1 MIVTLTPT
9 PSIDRTVT
17 LDRLVRGAVNRTS
30 AARVEA
36 SGKGV
41 NVTRVLVARG
51 YGSIAVLPVGGAE
64 GNQLLELLDGIQT
77 RAIPISRPVRVN
89 LSVVLPGGE
98 TTKLNEPGAELSPEE
113 QASLID
119 AAASACR
126 GARWLVVSGSLP
138 ANAGTLMARAVEAG
152 HAAGAKVAV
161 DTSGDALK
169 AAIAAGADLIAPNA
183 DELAAVS
190 GTAVRTTADVVKIAR
205 DLAPTALSLVSMGAY
220 GAVLATAD
228 GWWHARPPRI
238 GVVNTVGAGDSL
250 LAGFLA
256 EEGPEPQRLAR
267 AVAWGTSACLVA
279 GTAEVPDQPVPPE
292 AVSVTDASGEP
303 IPH

>member
-30 AARVEA
+30 AAHVEA

-51 YGSIAVLPVGGAE
+51 YRSLAVVPAGGAE
-64 GNQLLELLDGIQT
+64 GDQLLALLDGIQT
-77 RAIPISRPVRVN
+77 RAIATKRPVRVN

-98 TTKLNEPGAELSPEE
+98 TTKLNEPGAELSPDE
-113 QASLID
+113 QAALVV
-119 AAASACR
+119 AAATACQDVR
-126 GARWLVVSGSLP
+126 ARWLVISGSLP
-138 ANAGTLMARAVEAG
+138 ANAETLVAAAVAAG

-161 DTSGDALK
+161 DTSGSALTS
-169 AAIAAGADLIAPNA
+169 AIDAGADLIAPNT

-190 GTAVRTTADVVKIAR
+190 GAAVRTPADAVKVAH
-205 DLAPTALSLVSMGAY
+205 DLAPRALSLVSMGPY
-220 GAVLATAD
+220 GAVLVAGDAWWQAT
-228 GWWHARPPRI
+228 PPPI
-238 GVVNTVGAGDSL
+238 EVVNTVGAGDAL

-256 EEGPEPQRLAR
+256 EEGPEPARLAR
-267 AVAWGTSACLVA
+267 AVAWGTSACLVS
-279 GTAEVPDQPVPPE
+279 GTAEIPDQPVSPE
-292 AVSVTDASGEP
+292 AVSVTPGAPAGG
-303 IPH
+303 